1 MATETMPTGTVQWQD
16 ANGVSTFCRLFVDY
30 NGSNPQQWKVIAV
43 RWEND
48 TPKTVRVTVRN
59 QVDGSVAGTRDIPPG
74 EHSQLASIPATWR
87 VNHYVDPVD
96 GQTYTDFG
104 NYGVSM
110 GTV

>member
-1 MATETMPTGTVQWQD
+1 MPAGTVQWQN
-16 ANGVSTFCRLFVDY
+16 APGVFTFCHLYVDY
-30 NGSNPQQWKVIAV
+30 NDSNPQQWKVTAV

-48 TPKTVRVTVRN
+48 TPKTVHVTV
-59 QVDGSVAGTRDIPPG
+59 VDQSNNTIVGERFIPPG

-87 VNHYVDPVD
+87 VHHYTDPVD

-104 NYGVSM
+104 DYGVNM